1 MASLWRNL
9 SCLPA
14 GKKAASSFHFSWD
27 IEKISKTCYFGY
39 FGHAWLHRHP
49 KIILS
54 PCKKLSRLSGD
65 DKDMQDMQ
73 ASYFGYF
80 GHAWI
85 HTPKM
90 IVSTCRKLWCLSAC
104 LK

>member
-1 MASLWRNL
+1 M
-9 SCLPA
+9 
-14 GKKAASSFHFSWD
+14 
-27 IEKISKTCYFGY
+27 
-39 FGHAWLHRHP
+39 
-49 KIILS
+49 LS

-90 IVSTCRKLWCLSAC
+90 IVSTCRKL
-104 LK
+104 